1 MLCGDA
7 DKAEQSYS
15 RAARFSPGAPEVP
28 EWIAGIGF
36 SRFGKG
42 DFEAALEP
50 LEQSRAMLSD
60 WPPTHWML
68 TATYANLGRDA
79 EARAQLQRT
88 LEVAPHST
96 LAGVR
101 VMADRADGRLAP
113 LVEGLRR
120 AGLQ

>member
-1 MLCGDA
+1 
-7 DKAEQSYS
+7 
-15 RAARFSPGAPEVP
+15 
-28 EWIAGIGF
+28 
-36 SRFGKG
+36 
-42 DFEAALEP
+42 
-50 LEQSRAMLSD
+50 
-60 WPPTHWML
+60 ML